1 MKLSSRLTLVMVG
14 LVVATAIAVGWLT
27 YRNLETAILPRALE
41 RVESRVRLLAAE
53 LAIYV
58 RSARADIVGFR
69 SAVALNGIVRAHVA
83 GGIDPLDGT
92 SEAVW
97 RRRMA
102 ERYAIE
108 LASKPAYSLFSII
121 GADDGG
127 REIVRVDRSGKDG
140 AIRIVPDAELQK
152 KGDRAYF
159 KAALSLPPDEIY
171 VSPVELSREHG
182 VIETP
187 HEPVLRVATPI
198 QAPDG
203 RPFGIVMIDV
213 DLRAA
218 FGEIRTA
225 ARPGSKTF
233 VINERGDYLLHP
245 DLDREFAFELGS
257 ASRWQDDFPQY
268 AAAFGPDETGARAV
282 TDADGNRTGVAM
294 AWVRLAGGPKVAV
307 VEVVPGAALVAAT
320 TIVRDSSMLAG
331 LIAILCATVLA
342 VIFARSLARPLVQ
355 MTAAVE
361 GFAHGQPTA
370 VPTRA
375 GGEIGV
381 LARAFARMTAE
392 VQEKTAA
399 LEREIEKHRRTEAAL
414 ERHAD
419 REQLFSA
426 AVESSNDAIV
436 TMTLD
441 GIITGWN
448 PACERLFGFSAQEAI
463 GRSVDIVVPDDRRTE
478 VRDLLGKVRRGEKV
492 DLFETTRLD
501 KARAP
506 IDVSLSV
513 SPVKSPSGTITGAC
527 TIARDITERNKTQA
541 ALTQEIEERRRI
553 IETSQDLILVTDR
566 KGNFVQVSPSSAAIL
581 GFQPREMIGRSAVE
595 FIHADDLDPTR
606 AEMRMA
612 RRGQVM
618 RNFET
623 RYVHKDGRIV
633 SLSWMGAW
641 SEPVK
646 RYFFIGRDMTE
657 SKKAQ
662 QALLESEQ
670 MARGIIDYRARC
682 LRSDG

>member
-1 MKLSSRLTLVMVG
+1 
-14 LVVATAIAVGWLT
+14 
-27 YRNLETAILPRALE
+27 
-41 RVESRVRLLAAE
+41 
-53 LAIYV
+53 
-58 RSARADIVGFR
+58 
-69 SAVALNGIVRAHVA
+69 
-83 GGIDPLDGT
+83 
-92 SEAVW
+92 
-97 RRRMA
+97 
-102 ERYAIE
+102 
-108 LASKPAYSLFSII
+108 
-121 GADDGG
+121 
-127 REIVRVDRSGKDG
+127 
-140 AIRIVPDAELQK
+140 
-152 KGDRAYF
+152 
-159 KAALSLPPDEIY
+159 
-171 VSPVELSREHG
+171 
-182 VIETP
+182 
-187 HEPVLRVATPI
+187 
-198 QAPDG
+198 
-203 RPFGIVMIDV
+203 
-213 DLRAA
+213 
-218 FGEIRTA
+218 
-225 ARPGSKTF
+225 
-233 VINERGDYLLHP
+233 
-245 DLDREFAFELGS
+245 
-257 ASRWQDDFPQY
+257 
-268 AAAFGPDETGARAV
+268 
-282 TDADGNRTGVAM
+282 
-294 AWVRLAGGPKVAV
+294 
-307 VEVVPGAALVAAT
+307 
-320 TIVRDSSMLAG
+320 
-331 LIAILCATVLA
+331 
-342 VIFARSLARPLVQ
+342 
-355 MTAAVE
+355 
-361 GFAHGQPTA
+361 
-370 VPTRA
+370 
-375 GGEIGV
+375 
-381 LARAFARMTAE
+381 MTAE

-426 AVESSNDAIV
+426 AVESTNDAIV

-527 TIARDITERNKTQA
+527 TIARDITEHNKTQA

-553 IETSQDLILVTDR
+553 FETSQDLILVTDR

-581 GFQPREMIGRSAVE
+581 GLPAREMIGRSAIE
-595 FIHADDLDPTR
+595 FIHADDLDTTR

-633 SLSWMGAW
+633 SLSWTGVW

-670 MARGIIDYRARC
+670 MARGIIDTALDAFVQMDEAGQIVDWNRAGRERYSAGRASEAIGQVLGDLIVPERHRASHKEGLARF
-682 LRSDG
+682 LRSGQSAILGKRFEIEARRRDGREIKVELSVTALPSPRADTCSTASSAI